1 MSVVVSNR
9 NVIIPSPDGKTSCH
23 LNKGYI
29 GPVPNWVPKTA
40 YFKALAADGKVVL
53 SASGKDK
60 EVDKRLG
67 QAGKANEKAARKA
80 AAESEPPREALE
92 DTGEVQDASGE

>member
-53 SASGKDK
+53 SASG
-60 EVDKRLG
+60 
-67 QAGKANEKAARKA
+67 RKA
-80 AAESEPPREALE
+80 AAKSEPPREAPE
-92 DTGEVQDASGE
+92 NTGEVQDASGE